1 MTNLSNRYDYSF
13 KFIVIGDTGVGKTS
27 LIGRLIENRFFDNH
41 EFTVGVEFA
50 SKNIV
55 INGKVIKL
63 QIWDTAG
70 QE

>member
-1 MTNLSNRYDYSF
+1 MNPLNRYDYSF
-13 KFIVIGDTGVGKTS
+13 KFIVIGDTSVGKTS
-27 LIGRLIENRFFDNH
+27 LIGRLIENKFDTNH

-50 SKNIV
+50 SKNIM
-55 INGKVIKL
+55 INGKTIKL

>member
-1 MTNLSNRYDYSF
+1 MNLSNRYDYSF

-27 LIGRLIENRFFDNH
+27 LIGRLIENRFDPNH
-41 EFTVGVEFA
+41 EFTVGVEYA
-50 SKNIV
+50 TKTIG
-55 INGKVIKL
+55 INGKAIKL